1 MTTVF
6 IPYINKSSS
15 DLYSQQY
22 TGSLCSRNYFL
33 AIDLQYEMVDSSLDY
48 FGHHRISQTGWIQ
61 YDI

>member
-6 IPYINKSSS
+6 IPYINESSS

-22 TGSLCSRNYFL
+22 TGSLFSRSYFL

-48 FGHHRISQTGWIQ
+48 FGHHRISQTG
-61 YDI
+61 